1 MKQYIIRRLLV
12 AIPMLIATSMVIFL
26 IMRILP
32 GDMAVA
38 MLSLGSDE
46 RGSGV
51 SIQKVEALR
60 EQLGLNRPIYV
71 QYLDWVW
78 GLARFDLGVS
88 PVSRVPVAEEVLRA
102 LPVTLE
108 LGVAAFVLSIVIAIP
123 IGVISAIRQDTAGDY
138 AGRLFSIGGLSI
150 PEFWLGSLFILIPL
164 SLWNWMPPLGFMP
177 FDRDPWMNLQQFMF
191 PALAIGINNSA
202 AYVRLL
208 RATMLE
214 VMRQDYVRTA
224 RAKGLREY
232 TVVMRHAVRNALI
245 PVVTF
250 MGGRIGRL
258 IGGTVVLEIIFALPG
273 VGRLVVTSIEWRDY
287 PTVQSIIM
295 LFVGVFILANLL
307 VDISYAWLDPRIR
320 FS

>member
-1 MKQYIIRRLLV
+1 VKQYILRRLFI
-12 AIPMLIATSMVIFL
+12 AIPMLLGTSIF
-26 IMRILP
+26 IFAVMRILP

-38 MLSLGSDE
+38 MLSLSSAE

-51 SIQKVEALR
+51 SMEKVEALR
-60 EQLGLNRPIYV
+60 EQMGLNRPIYV
-71 QYLDWVW
+71 QYLDWMW
-78 GLARFDLGVS
+78 GVVRFDFGVS
-88 PVSRVPVAEEVLRA
+88 PVSRLPVAEEVLRA

-108 LGVAAFVLSIVIAIP
+108 LGGMAFVLSIVIALP
-123 IGVISAIRQDTAGDY
+123 VGVIAAIRQDTWQDY

-150 PEFWLGSLFILIPL
+150 PDFWLGTLFILFPL
-164 SLWNWMPPLGFMP
+164 LIWNWMPPLGFSP
-177 FDRDPWMNLQQFMF
+177 IDRDLGMNLQQFIF
-191 PALAIGINNSA
+191 PALAIGIHQSA
-202 AYVRLL
+202 AYMRLL

-232 TVVMRHAVRNALI
+232 TVIVRHALRNALI
-245 PVVTF
+245 PVITF

-258 IGGTVVLEIIFALPG
+258 IGGTVVLETIFSLPG

-287 PTVQSIIM
+287 PTVQSLIM
-295 LFVGVFILANLL
+295 LFTTVFILANLV

-320 FS
+320 YS

>member
-1 MKQYIIRRLLV
+1 
-12 AIPMLIATSMVIFL
+12 
-26 IMRILP
+26 
-32 GDMAVA
+32 
-38 MLSLGSDE
+38 
-46 RGSGV
+46 
-51 SIQKVEALR
+51 
-60 EQLGLNRPIYV
+60 
-71 QYLDWVW
+71 
-78 GLARFDLGVS
+78 
-88 PVSRVPVAEEVLRA
+88 
-102 LPVTLE
+102 
-108 LGVAAFVLSIVIAIP
+108 
-123 IGVISAIRQDTAGDY
+123 
-138 AGRLFSIGGLSI
+138 
-150 PEFWLGSLFILIPL
+150 
-164 SLWNWMPPLGFMP
+164 
-177 FDRDPWMNLQQFMF
+177 
-191 PALAIGINNSA
+191 
-202 AYVRLL
+202 
-208 RATMLE
+208 
-214 VMRQDYVRTA
+214 MRQDYVRTA